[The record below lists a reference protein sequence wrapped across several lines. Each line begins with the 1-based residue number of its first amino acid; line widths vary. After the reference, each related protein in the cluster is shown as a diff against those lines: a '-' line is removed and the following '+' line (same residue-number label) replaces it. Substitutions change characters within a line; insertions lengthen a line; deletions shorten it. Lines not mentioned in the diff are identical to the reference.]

1 MKNQEVS
8 NLKKKFN
15 RGDVFS
21 DKCPSREILKHIT
34 SKWGLLILLALS
46 DGEIKRFSDLK
57 RTINGVSDKMLSQTL
72 KVLEDDKLVIRKS
85 YDVVPPYVEYSL
97 TDLGL
102 DLSKQVIG
110 LTSWIEDNLMK
121 IL

>member
-1 MKNQEVS
+1 MENQEVADV
-8 NLKKKFN
+8 KKKFD

-46 DGEIKRFSDLK
+46 DGEIKRFSELRK
-57 RTINGVSDKMLSQTL
+57 TIHGVSEKMLAQTL
-72 KVLEDDKLVIRKS
+72 KLLEEDKLVNRKS

-97 TDLGL
+97 TELGL

-110 LTSWIEDNLMK
+110 LTNWIEDNLMK
-121 IL
+121 LI